1 MNVLIAL
8 KLNFLFIPANPDFVL
23 LVVINMSEIKLN
35 AINFEYEVMKSD
47 KPVLVDFYA
56 DWCGPCRMLGP
67 VIEEL
72 ANQRN
77 DIKVCKLNVDE
88 NPELAQAF
96 RVMSIPTLMV
106 VNKGKIVKTSN
117 GFRPKEEIE
126 RMLQEAL

>member
-1 MNVLIAL
+1 
-8 KLNFLFIPANPDFVL
+8 
-23 LVVINMSEIKLN
+23 MSEIKLN
-35 AINFEYEVMKSD
+35 AINFEYEVMKTD

-106 VNKGKIVKTSN
+106 VNK
-117 GFRPKEEIE
+117 
-126 RMLQEAL
+126 

>member
-1 MNVLIAL
+1 
-8 KLNFLFIPANPDFVL
+8 
-23 LVVINMSEIKLN
+23 MSEIKLN

-117 GFRPKEEIE
+117 GFRPTEEID

>member
-1 MNVLIAL
+1 
-8 KLNFLFIPANPDFVL
+8 
-23 LVVINMSEIKLN
+23 MSEIKLN

-106 VNKGKIVKTSN
+106 VNEGKIVKTSN

>member
-1 MNVLIAL
+1 
-8 KLNFLFIPANPDFVL
+8 
-23 LVVINMSEIKLN
+23 MSEIKLN

-117 GFRPKEEIE
+117 GFRSKEEIE

>member
-1 MNVLIAL
+1 
-8 KLNFLFIPANPDFVL
+8 
-23 LVVINMSEIKLN
+23 MSEIKLN

-106 VNKGKIVKTSN
+106 VNKGKTVKTSN

>member
-1 MNVLIAL
+1 
-8 KLNFLFIPANPDFVL
+8 
-23 LVVINMSEIKLN
+23 MSEIKLN

-106 VNKGKIVKTSN
+106 VNKGKIVQTSN

>member
-1 MNVLIAL
+1 
-8 KLNFLFIPANPDFVL
+8 
-23 LVVINMSEIKLN
+23 MSEIKLN

-56 DWCGPCRMLGP
+56 DWCGPCRMLGL

-88 NPELAQAF
+88 NPELA
-96 RVMSIPTLMV
+96 
-106 VNKGKIVKTSN
+106 
-117 GFRPKEEIE
+117 
-126 RMLQEAL
+126 

>member
-1 MNVLIAL
+1 
-8 KLNFLFIPANPDFVL
+8 
-23 LVVINMSEIKLN
+23 MSEIKLN
-35 AINFEYEVMKSD
+35 TINFEYEVMKSD

-106 VNKGKIVKTSN
+106 VNEGKIVKTSN

-126 RMLQEAL
+126 RLLQEAL

>member
-1 MNVLIAL
+1 
-8 KLNFLFIPANPDFVL
+8 
-23 LVVINMSEIKLN
+23 MSEIKLN

-106 VNKGKIVKTSN
+106 VNKGKIVMTSN
-117 GFRPKEEIE
+117 GFRPMEEIE
-126 RMLQEAL
+126 SMLQEAL

>member
-1 MNVLIAL
+1 
-8 KLNFLFIPANPDFVL
+8 
-23 LVVINMSEIKLN
+23 MSEIKLN

-106 VNKGKIVKTSN
+106 VNEGKIVKTSN

-126 RMLQEAL
+126 RLLQEAL

>member
-1 MNVLIAL
+1 
-8 KLNFLFIPANPDFVL
+8 
-23 LVVINMSEIKLN
+23 MSEIKLN

-106 VNKGKIVKTSN
+106 VNKGKIAKTSN

>member
-1 MNVLIAL
+1 
-8 KLNFLFIPANPDFVL
+8 
-23 LVVINMSEIKLN
+23 MSEIKLN

-106 VNKGKIVKTSN
+106 VNKGKIVKTSY
-117 GFRPKEEIE
+117 GFRSKEEIE

>member
-1 MNVLIAL
+1 
-8 KLNFLFIPANPDFVL
+8 
-23 LVVINMSEIKLN
+23 MSEIKLN

-88 NPELAQAF
+88 NPELA
-96 RVMSIPTLMV
+96 
-106 VNKGKIVKTSN
+106 
-117 GFRPKEEIE
+117 
-126 RMLQEAL
+126 

>member
-1 MNVLIAL
+1 
-8 KLNFLFIPANPDFVL
+8 
-23 LVVINMSEIKLN
+23 MSEIKLN

-96 RVMSIPTLMV
+96 RVMSIPTLMI
-106 VNKGKIVKTSN
+106 VNNGRIVKTSN

>member
-1 MNVLIAL
+1 
-8 KLNFLFIPANPDFVL
+8 
-23 LVVINMSEIKLN
+23 MSEIKLN

-67 VIEEL
+67 VIEEI

-96 RVMSIPTLMV
+96 RVMSIPTLMI
-106 VNKGKIVKTSN
+106 VNNGKIAKTSS

-126 RMLQEAL
+126 RMLQEAI

>member
-1 MNVLIAL
+1 
-8 KLNFLFIPANPDFVL
+8 
-23 LVVINMSEIKLN
+23 MSEIKLN

-106 VNKGKIVKTSN
+106 VNKEKIVKTSN

>member
-1 MNVLIAL
+1 
-8 KLNFLFIPANPDFVL
+8 
-23 LVVINMSEIKLN
+23 MSEIKLN

-72 ANQRN
+72 TNQRN

-106 VNKGKIVKTSN
+106 VNKGKIAKTSN

>member
-1 MNVLIAL
+1 
-8 KLNFLFIPANPDFVL
+8 
-23 LVVINMSEIKLN
+23 MSEIKLN

-56 DWCGPCRMLGP
+56 DWCGPCHMLGP

-106 VNKGKIVKTSN
+106 VNKGRIVKTSN